1 MITIVSGLP
10 RCGTS
15 LMMRMLEKGGLPI
28 LSDGVR
34 AADEDNP
41 KGYYEFE
48 AVKQIKEDASF
59 LDQADGKVFKMV
71 SQLLYDLPESP
82 RYQYKILFMHRDLD
96 EMMASQNK
104 MLERRGEPL
113 APDDDRMKRLFEK
126 HLEQMSGWLADRPD
140 IEVLDVSYNALM
152 RDPAP
157 IVPEVVRFLGDTLD
171 AGAMLGAI
179 DPSLYRN
186 RSQHIA

>member
-15 LMMRMLEKGGLPI
+15 LMMRMLEKGGLPV
-28 LSDGVR
+28 LCDGIR
-34 AADEDNP
+34 TADEDNP
-41 KGYYEFE
+41 KGYFELE

-59 LDQADGKVFKMV
+59 LDRADGKVFKMV

-82 RYQYKILFMHRDLD
+82 QYRYKVLFMRRDLD
-96 EMMASQNK
+96 EMIASQNK

-113 APDDDRMKRLFEK
+113 ASDDGRMKQLFEK
-126 HLEQMSGWLADRPD
+126 HLEQMEGWLAGRAD

-152 RDPAP
+152 QDPAP
-157 IVPEVVRFLGDTLD
+157 IVPQVVAFLGGTLD
-171 AGAMLGAI
+171 ADAMLEAI

-186 RSQHIA
+186 RRQRIA